1 MNHSEAENQVLLTT
15 RAYLL
20 AEGDQ
25 DRAIANLVKEGLS
38 ELAASLRT
46 DLIPIAFGWC
56 LLKKMGVTK
65 FPNVFNL
72 QDTGEQV
79 MVADSHVFIAALGI
93 AKDVFES
100 GYTEIFSQRVVEML
114 VSHSAEV
121 DALNKALNSMPDLEL
136 SEVTLSSSLLGYTS
150 EDYVKNA

>member
-1 MNHSEAENQVLLTT
+1 MDHPEAENQVLLTA

-20 AEGDQ
+20 ADGDR
-25 DRAIANLVKEGLS
+25 DIAISNLIKDGFS
-38 ELAASLRT
+38 ELAASLRV
-46 DLIPIAFGWC
+46 DLIPMAFGWC

-65 FPNVFNL
+65 FSSEFNL

-79 MVADSHVFIAALGI
+79 MVADSHVFIAALGLARDI
-93 AKDVFES
+93 FEN
-100 GYTEIFSQRVVEML
+100 GYTEIFSKQLVEML

-136 SEVTLSSSLLGYTS
+136 SEVTLSSSLFGYTS